1 MFDRLII
8 TEPEKANIKNRRGYF
23 MVSTFGVGLV
33 LSIAVVVSIFAADFS
48 LGTDKFEITTLL
60 APVNVAPAAPEPPR
74 QQPQPQTSAPTANK
88 LPTRV
93 ENIQNI
99 IETPREAPPIS
110 VTPSVHKARPETG
123 RFEPGKLDSDPVL
136 PGATG
141 RDTTG
146 TGTGPAG
153 GGLTTGSTVAETRP
167 DPVPPP
173 PPVKPPPP
181 VRKPPVQSKGVIN
194 GMATDLPR
202 PHYPAAA
209 KAMRAQGAVSVK
221 VLIDETGRV
230 VSATAVSGNPL
241 LRDAAEN
248 AARSARF
255 TPTRLSDQ
263 PVKVSGTIIYNFSL
277 S

>member
-23 MVSTFGVGLV
+23 MVSTFGVGLA
-33 LSIAVVVSIFAADFS
+33 LSVGVVVSIFAADFT
-48 LGTDKFEITTLL
+48 LGTDRFELSTLL
-60 APVNVAPAAPEPPR
+60 APVNIAPAAPEPPR

-93 ENIQNI
+93 ANIQNI

-110 VTPSVHKARPETG
+110 VTPSALKARPETG
-123 RFEPGKLDSDPVL
+123 RFEKSKFDSDPVL
-136 PGATG
+136 PGTSG

-153 GGLTTGSTVAETRP
+153 EGLTPSSTVAETKP
-167 DPVPPP
+167 DPIPPP
-173 PPVKPPPP
+173 PPVRSPTPA
-181 VRKPPVQSKGVIN
+181 RKLVQSKGVVN
-194 GMATDLPR
+194 GLATSLPR
-202 PHYPAAA
+202 PQYPPAA
-209 KAMRAQGAVSVK
+209 KAMRAEGAVSVK
-221 VLIDETGRV
+221 VLIDEEGHV
-230 VSATAVSGNPL
+230 VSANAVSGHPL
-241 LRDAAEN
+241 LKDAAEN

-255 TPTRLSDQ
+255 TPTRLSDV
-263 PVKVSGTIIYNFSL
+263 PVKVSGTIVYNFSL